1 MKFKHVSKNTLFL
14 LALTLFVQQISFAQV
29 DQAIKNIDDN
39 EISLKTYFH
48 AVQSSVTSANAYLE
62 NKKTKWSITD
72 IEVKLEGV
80 QTIVKQGKV
89 KIFFIKFG
97 KNKTRSATSELTLK
111 LATPKSEKSELAG
124 PNIKQAMDI
133 EGQIR
138 KLTDYLKFTCETID
152 KGVSNNP
159 YIIYPKSL
167 SFKVNHTLKKSTE
180 GGLEFS
186 FYDEAVELSAD
197 NDGSSKS
204 YIQTI
209 TFTAAREVPEEAKG
223 E

>member
-1 MKFKHVSKNTLFL
+1 MKIKPISKNKLVL
-14 LALTLFVQQISFAQV
+14 LALTLFAQQISFAQV
-29 DQAIKNIDDN
+29 DQAIQNIDDN
-39 EISLKTYFH
+39 EISLKTYYH

-97 KNKTRSATSELTLK
+97 KNKTRSATSELILK
-111 LATPKSEKSELAG
+111 LSTPKSEKSELAG
-124 PNIKQAMDI
+124 PNIKKAMDI
-133 EGQIR
+133 KGQIR

-159 YIIYPKSL
+159 YVIYPKSV
-167 SFKVNHTLKKSTE
+167 SFKVNHTLKKSAG

-197 NDGSSKS
+197 NEGSSKS
-204 YIQTI
+204 YVQTI

-223 E
+223 D